1 MLFMILT
8 EELNARAHY
17 DVIVAGGGVAGVAA
31 AVQAAREGKKVLLVE
46 KSMKLGGLATL
57 GLINFFVPM
66 CNGRGKQIIK
76 GMAEEFLQLSMKYGY
91 GAGLSS
97 DFVDGKISDDKLREY
112 EAEGKQPPRYTL
124 RYSAEIFA
132 LTLTELC
139 VNEGVTL
146 MFDAI
151 LSRPV
156 YNTEAG
162 KIKVEGVV
170 LETKSGREYYT
181 ASMFVDA
188 TGDGDLLYRAEIP
201 TVERGNFHSYSAFI
215 VTLET
220 CRKTLETGKI
230 DNLIK
235 RVTGGNANLYG
246 GGHPEGMPL
255 YYGTTSDEVNRYL
268 IGNQLEMLEKI
279 KTYDRN
285 SMNIVTLPG
294 MAQFRTT
301 RRIDGAYVLRES
313 DTYRHFDDS
322 VAAICDFDR
331 RDYLFEVP
339 YGTMYSPK
347 ASNVLTCGRSAAGDG
362 YAWDVLRVIPPA
374 IVTGQ
379 AAGFACALALDCGGC
394 DVSDVDIRAL
404 QKKMELADNYIH
416 FDDADVP
423 ANSNGTHEL
432 ND

>member
-1 MLFMILT
+1 MILT
-8 EELNARAHY
+8 EELSAKKHY
-17 DVIVAGGGVAGVAA
+17 DIIVAGGGVAGVAA

-57 GLINFFVPM
+57 GLINLFVPM

-76 GMAEEFLQLSMKYGY
+76 GMCEEFVQLSIKYGY
-91 GAGLSS
+91 GVGGFT
-97 DFVDGKISDDKLREY
+97 DFVDGRIPEEKLKEY
-112 EAEGKQPPRYTL
+112 EAKGEKPPRYIV
-124 RYSAEIFA
+124 RFSAEIFA
-132 LTLTELC
+132 LALTELC
-139 VNEGVTL
+139 VNEGVDI

-181 ASMFVDA
+181 ASLFVDA
-188 TGDGDLLYRAEIP
+188 TGDGDLMYRAGIP
-201 TVERGNFHSYSAFI
+201 TVERGNYHTFSGFI
-215 VTLET
+215 ASIESCKRVV
-220 CRKTLETGKI
+220 ETGNI
-230 DNLIK
+230 FHLIS
-235 RVTGGNANLYG
+235 RVVGGNANLYG
-246 GGHPEGMPL
+246 KGHPEDIPL
-255 YYGTTSDEVNRYL
+255 YYGTTSEEVNRYL
-268 IGNQLEMLEKI
+268 IKNQLEMLDKI

-285 SMNIVTLPG
+285 SMNVVTLPG

-301 RRIDGAYVLRES
+301 RRIDGAYVLKTE
-313 DTYRHFDDS
+313 DAYRHFDDS

-331 RDYLFEVP
+331 RDYLYEVP

-347 ASNVLTCGRSAAGDG
+347 ASNVLTCGRSAAGDD

-379 AAGFACALALDCGGC
+379 AAGFACALSLDKGGC
-394 DVSDVDIRAL
+394 DVADIDIRTL
-404 QKKMELADNYIH
+404 QRKMEETDNYIH

-423 ANSNGTHEL
+423 KVSDGTFEV

>member
-1 MLFMILT
+1 MILT
-8 EELNARAHY
+8 EELSVKKHY
-17 DVIVAGGGVAGVAA
+17 DIIVAGGGVAGVAA
-31 AVQAAREGKKVLLVE
+31 AVQAAREGKSVLLVE

-57 GLINFFVPM
+57 GLINLFVPM
-66 CNGRGKQIIK
+66 CNGNGKQIIK

-91 GAGLSS
+91 GDGGC
-97 DFVDGKISDDKLREY
+97 FVFENGVIPDDRLAAYK
-112 EAEGKQPPRYTL
+112 AEGKQPPRYTL

-132 LTLTELC
+132 LALTELC

-156 YNTEAG
+156 YTMESG

-181 ASMFVDA
+181 ASVFVDA
-188 TGDGDLLYRAEIP
+188 TGDGDLMYRAGVP
-201 TVERGNFHSYSAFI
+201 TVERGNFHSFSAFF
-215 VTLET
+215 VTLEN
-220 CRKTLETGKI
+220 CKKVVESGKI
-230 DNLIK
+230 HGLIG
-235 RVTGGNANLYG
+235 RISGGNANLYG
-246 GGHPEGMPL
+246 GGHPEAVPL
-255 YYGTTSDEVNRYL
+255 YYGTTSEEVNRYL
-268 IGNQLEMLEKI
+268 INNQLEMLAKV
-279 KTYDRN
+279 KKYDRD

-301 RRIDGAYVLRES
+301 RRIDGAYVLRG
-313 DTYRHFDDS
+313 DDAYRHFDDS

-339 YGTMYSPK
+339 YGTMYSHK

-379 AAGFACALALDCGGC
+379 AAGFASAMALDKNC
-394 DVSDVDIRAL
+394 DVADIDIRTL
-404 QKKMELADNYIH
+404 QTKMEKTDNYIH

-423 ANSNGTHEL
+423 AESRNVHEL